1 MVQSITDANFLEETK
16 DGVVL
21 IDFWASWCG
30 PCRMLAPVLEQLD
43 EEIGDKVKITKMDV
57 DQNQITP
64 GEFGVMSIPTIL
76 VKKDGKV
83 VEKLVGY
90 QPKEKLDE
98 ILEQYI

>member
-1 MVQSITDANFLEETK
+1 
-16 DGVVL
+16 
-21 IDFWASWCG
+21 
-30 PCRMLAPVLEQLD
+30 MLAPVLEQLD
-43 EEIGDKVKITKMDV
+43 EEIGEKVKITKMDV
-57 DQNQITP
+57 DQNKAVAA
-64 GEFGVMSIPTIL
+64 EFGIMSIPTIL